1 MMKIINWFNEN
12 EGFVLAILTAV
23 TVFIAIKVPTHIAK
37 EQNKIAL
44 YEKRFE
50 CYQQLKSLETFW
62 MFVKD
67 ISTFSSSV
75 EKRTNPVWCCQQQ
88 YFNAHSLLDDKNFQR
103 NRLEH
108 FFQIS
113 YANSCLATD
122 CKMILSLKLL
132 ICADEDEKQFEQ
144 MQTALKEFISE
155 LFSMKKDETQGGDS
169 NERLLDKR
177 DNFVTKFEETF
188 KLENKLEELL
198 KIEMKK
204 PKKMR
209 KRKVKQ
215 K

>member
-37 EQNKIAL
+37 EQNKITL

-62 MFVKD
+62 MSVKD
-67 ISTFSSSV
+67 IPTFSSSV
-75 EKRTNPVWCCQQQ
+75 EKQTNPVWSCQQQ
-88 YFNAHSLLDDKNFQR
+88 YFAAHSLLDDKNFQR
-103 NRLEH
+103 NRLNH

-122 CKMILSLKLL
+122 CKMVLSLKLL
-132 ICADEDEKQFEQ
+132 TCENDDENQLEQ
-144 MQTALKEFISE
+144 MHTALKEFIIE
-155 LFSMKKDETQGGDS
+155 LFNMKKDETQGRDS
-169 NERLLDKR
+169 NERLLAKR
-177 DNFVTKFEETF
+177 DIFVAKFEEAL